1 MLKRWAGLL
10 LILGACH
17 LQAAPLQVSF
27 PEIIPLSFITP
38 DGQKLGLYVDLMTA
52 IGQEAGI
59 ELQLNITPFARSV
72 NMVNHS
78 KVDLAVHNTKAVH
91 TSQLRNLGVLHMT
104 DLVLWPSPSSALS
117 NKSQLNGQIVGR
129 LRGGCRRVIDSQNI
143 QFYDINDYNQGVR
156 MLAAQRIDLLC
167 GSREAILF
175 AIRRNALPALETG
188 LPLRLEQM
196 QVALLARKDLPKSQ
210 LDRLQRAT
218 QKIMKSG
225 LQQQLASRYGL
236 K

>member
-1 MLKRWAGLL
+1 
-10 LILGACH
+10 
-17 LQAAPLQVSF
+17 
-27 PEIIPLSFITP
+27 
-38 DGQKLGLYVDLMTA
+38 
-52 IGQEAGI
+52 
-59 ELQLNITPFARSV
+59 
-72 NMVNHS
+72 MVNHS
-78 KVDLAVHNTKAVH
+78 KVDLAVHNIKAVPAA
-91 TSQLRNLGVLHMT
+91 QLRSLGVLHMT

-143 QFYDINDYNQGVR
+143 QFYEINDYNQGVR

-196 QVALLARKDLPKSQ
+196 QIALLARKDPPKSQ

-218 QKIMKSG
+218 TKVMKSG
-225 LQQQLASRYGL
+225 LPQQLASRYGL